1 MIPCVVSTFIPS
13 MNHSTSLILWIYL
26 WLTFFHRVHALHGDS
41 ACGKFLCVNATVFSD
56 TVRYELTAL
65 KQPLGWVGLGFG
77 RRMAETH
84 MVILWYNNDGTVTLS
99 QRYAVGH
106 SEPRLVSNPPRLATP
121 QVPSDSAW
129 RPVNSTTFAFEI
141 ERGTGAYSG
150 TSDAMERFIWAYSQT
165 NPESSDPEADITFH
179 YAAGF
184 LTLDL
189 MKELA
194 EMESPSPPPELDS
207 SNGGSTRISPSHE
220 RVVIAHGVLVS
231 IGFLFFLPIGS
242 LVARWSRTFT
252 PKWFKVH
259 YTVNLWIALP
269 VILIGWGLGPVA
281 VFDAQ
286 ATHFLDSHQIC
297 GALLL
302 LLYFLQAALGR
313 YIHNRKGLSALRH
326 PPSNVLHAI
335 LGLTL
340 LCLAFFQVRSGFH
353 EWKTISGRTAVPTW
367 VHTLWSFWA
376 LAVFI
381 TYLLGLILLKRQFQQ
396 EKLGI
401 VTSQYMALDNEI
413 RLSPDPSAHPTDRRL
428 DAYEGN
434 SLKDLES
441 TPFL

>member
-1 MIPCVVSTFIPS
+1 
-13 MNHSTSLILWIYL
+13 MNRTISLILLWIYL
-26 WLTFFHRVHALHGDS
+26 WLTFLRRVYALHGDS

-65 KQPLGWVGLGFG
+65 EQPLGWVGLGFG

-84 MVILWYNNDGTVTLS
+84 MVILWSNSDGTVTLS

-106 SEPRLVSNPPRLATP
+106 SQPRIVTNPPRLATLQL

-129 RPVNSTTFAFEI
+129 RPINSTTFAFEI
-141 ERGTGAYSG
+141 ERGTGPYSG
-150 TSDAMERFIWAYSQT
+150 KNDSMERFIWAYSQT
-165 NPESSDPEADITFH
+165 NPESSDPEVDITFH

-194 EMESPSPPPELDS
+194 EMESPSPPPPELDS
-207 SNGGSTRISPSHE
+207 SNGGSTSISPSHE
-220 RVVIAHGVLVS
+220 RVVIAHGVMVS
-231 IGFLFFLPIGS
+231 IGFL
-242 LVARWSRTFT
+242 TFT
-252 PKWFKVH
+252 PNWFKAH
-259 YTVNLWIALP
+259 YAINFWLALP
-269 VILIGWGLGPVA
+269 VIVIGWILGPVA

-286 ATHFLDSHQIC
+286 ATHFLDSHQIG

-302 LLYFLQAALGR
+302 LLYFLQVALGR
-313 YIHNRKGLSALRH
+313 YIHNRKGLSTLRH

-340 LCLAFFQVRSGFH
+340 LCLAFFQASAYVRSGFH
-353 EWKTISGRTAVPTW
+353 EWKTINGRTAVPTW
-367 VHTLWSFWA
+367 IHTLWSFWA

-381 TYLLGLILLKRQFQQ
+381 AYLLGLALLKRQFQQ
-396 EKLGI
+396 EKLGV
-401 VTSQYMALDNEI
+401 VTNQYIALDNEVH
-413 RLSPDPSAHPTDRRL
+413 LLPDPSHPADRRL

>member
-1 MIPCVVSTFIPS
+1 MIPCVVSTLVPS
-13 MNHSTSLILWIYL
+13 MNHPTSLILPWIYL

-65 KQPLGWVGLGFG
+65 KQPLGWMGLGFG

-84 MVILWYNNDGTVTLS
+84 MVMLWSNSDGTVTLS

-106 SEPRLVSNPPRLATP
+106 SEPRLVSNPPRLATL

-141 ERGTGAYSG
+141 ERGTGPYSG
-150 TSDAMERFIWAYSQT
+150 KSDAMERFIWAYSQT

-207 SNGGSTRISPSHE
+207 SNGGSTSISPSHE

-252 PKWFKVH
+252 PNWFKVH
-259 YTVNLWIALP
+259 YAVNFWIALP

-286 ATHFLDSHQIC
+286 ATHFMDLHQIC

-302 LLYFLQAALGR
+302 LLYFLQVALGR

-340 LCLAFFQVRSGFH
+340 LCLLSRCEAGFMN
-353 EWKTISGRTAVPTW
+353 GR
-367 VHTLWSFWA
+367 L
-376 LAVFI
+376 
-381 TYLLGLILLKRQFQQ
+381 
-396 EKLGI
+396 
-401 VTSQYMALDNEI
+401 
-413 RLSPDPSAHPTDRRL
+413 
-428 DAYEGN
+428 
-434 SLKDLES
+434 
-441 TPFL
+441 